1 MSDMDLLDVELPG
14 VMDEDDD
21 GPMGASVSGRL
32 PTAYLPV
39 TFMDELSLLIKNNAK
54 AAANRRTKIVGLE
67 TMAKRHSVLLRCFK
81 ELRAMGY
88 KFESP
93 HNLKQKHVEA
103 LARAW
108 EQHGLAA
115 ATIANRLS
123 TLRVFAG
130 WIGKPTMV
138 QESASF
144 VANPDSVR
152 RVQVA
157 TRDKSWSAQEIDADA
172 LIGQVYLFDWRVGLQ
187 LKLIQCFGL
196 RKREAVMFKPLK
208 AIKLATNTVTIRDGT
223 KGGRERTLEIR
234 TEQQKSVVAQVLEKV
249 KTVNQT
255 LSHPDL
261 DLKQSMRRFEYVV
274 ERFGITQD
282 GLGITVHG
290 LRHQYFCDLYFQL
303 TGMEAP
309 VRRYG
314 NLNACIDRLEHD
326 IARALVSREAGHSR
340 LNITNAYIGSERAVK
355 KGRPNMLGRLNALT
369 NKINLTNAER
379 IEMRDLIDQLVSVA
393 APETESPDAVQE

>member
-1 MSDMDLLDVELPG
+1 MSDMDLLDVDLPG
-14 VMDEDDD
+14 VMDEDD

-32 PTAYLPV
+32 PTAYLPEP
-39 TFMDELSLLIKNNAK
+39 FMDELSALIKDNAK
-54 AAANRRTKIVGLE
+54 SAAARHTKVVGLE
-67 TMAKRHSVLLRCFK
+67 TTVKRHAILMRSFK
-81 ELRAMGY
+81 ELRALGY

-93 HNLKQKHVEA
+93 RNLKQKHVEA

-108 EQHGLAA
+108 EGNGLSA
-115 ATIANRLS
+115 ATIANRIS

-130 WIGKPTMV
+130 WIGKPTMI
-138 QESASF
+138 QEAVNY

-172 LIGQVYLFDWRVGLQ
+172 LIGQVYQFDWRVGLQ
-187 LKLIQCFGL
+187 LKLIQAFGL

-208 AIKLATNTVTIRDGT
+208 SINQTSGTVTIRDGT

-234 TEQQKSVVAQVLEKV
+234 TEQQRSVIAQVLEKV
-249 KTVNQT
+249 KTVNQA

-261 DLKQSMRRFEYVV
+261 DLKQAMRRFEYVV
-274 ERFGITQD
+274 ERFGITQE

-314 NLNACIDRLEHD
+314 TLDSLIDSLEHD

-340 LNITNAYIGSERAVK
+340 INITNAYIGSERAVK
-355 KGRPNMLGRLNALT
+355 KGRPDMMSRLTALS
-369 NKINLTNAER
+369 NKSNLSNAEK